1 MFCAP
6 SSRDDVCGATI
17 ESCHDQI
24 EDTGGISNG
33 VR

>member
-1 MFCAP
+1 MFWAP

-24 EDTGGISNG
+24 DDTGGISNG